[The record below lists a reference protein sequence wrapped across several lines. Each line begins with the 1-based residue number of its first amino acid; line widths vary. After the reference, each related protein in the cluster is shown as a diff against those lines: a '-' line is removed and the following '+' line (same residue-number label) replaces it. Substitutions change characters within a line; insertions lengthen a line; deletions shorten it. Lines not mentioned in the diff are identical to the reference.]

1 MLVLHVRLASQV
13 ACEQQPRTNLLRIQV
28 TQKIQALDPATIAQG
43 ERKTEPGRVTVGG
56 GVRQDQLIGA
66 TTQTLA
72 KPIEIALACSDEV
85 IHPVH
90 LRQCTGGLHV
100 SDLEVVAQVRV
111 GVLVIVALRQVTQ
124 LPAKTLA
131 AGVVL
136 ARTAIAVAPPVT
148 E

>member
-1 MLVLHVRLASQV
+1 MGGLGQNQLV
-13 ACEQQPRTNLLRIQV
+13 RT
-28 TQKIQALDPATIAQG
+28 TG
-43 ERKTEPGRVTVGG
+43 
-56 GVRQDQLIGA
+56 
-66 TTQTLA
+66 QTLA
-72 KPIEIALACSDEV
+72 EPAEVAFTRSDE
-85 IHPVH
+85 IIDPVH
-90 LRQCTGGLHV
+90 LRQRAGGLHV
-100 SDLEVVAQVRV
+100 GDLQVVAQVRV